1 VNRCDRRLSKRIK
14 GKGVIIVKAM
24 KGTAIIRKNRGLSSR
39 VSVLTVA

>member
-14 GKGVIIVKAM
+14 DKEGIIVKAM
-24 KGTAIIRKNRGLSSR
+24 KGTAIIRKNRSLSSR